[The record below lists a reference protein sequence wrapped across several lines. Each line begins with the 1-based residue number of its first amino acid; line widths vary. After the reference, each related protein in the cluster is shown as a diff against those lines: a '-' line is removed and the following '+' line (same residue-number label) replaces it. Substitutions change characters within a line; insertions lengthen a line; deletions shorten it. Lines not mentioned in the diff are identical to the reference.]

1 LDILKYVGLI
11 LIDGLRA
18 AEERIMDG
26 IGNLSDL
33 TWIGGSAGDDLK
45 FKETKVF
52 AKGQSHTNAAVLA
65 LIRLDKGFDIIK
77 TQSFSQT
84 GKKLRAT
91 EVNEANRTVIRF
103 NDQPA
108 AKAYAAAIGYPMVR
122 VSDGFMRYPV
132 GIMIGGEP
140 FVRSPSVST
149 KTTWYSI
156 ATSSREPSCPS
167 SNRGIS

>member
-1 LDILKYVGLI
+1 MRSFLISPPQTESQNAFASFEKKLGCKQSDLDILKYVGLI

-65 LIRLDKGFDIIK
+65 IIRLDKGF
-77 TQSFSQT
+77 
-84 GKKLRAT
+84 A
-91 EVNEANRTVIRF
+91 
-103 NDQPA
+103 
-108 AKAYAAAIGYPMVR
+108 
-122 VSDGFMRYPV
+122 
-132 GIMIGGEP
+132 
-140 FVRSPSVST
+140 
-149 KTTWYSI
+149 
-156 ATSSREPSCPS
+156 SSRR
-167 SNRGIS
+167 NRLAKPARS